1 MEERMSAVM
10 QARFGENQYP
20 ISRLILHQA
29 QALGLTRTEIVR
41 RLGYG
46 DVSSGHR
53 ALTDLMMTGTVP
65 PFVTTLADALELD
78 QSILEAAL
86 IATARQQDAEASVH

>member
-1 MEERMSAVM
+1 MAAVM

-29 QALGLTRTEIVR
+29 RALGLTRTDIVR
-41 RLGYG
+41 RLGYT
-46 DVSSGHR
+46 DLSSGHR

-65 PFVTTLADALELD
+65 PFVTRLADAVQLD
-78 QSILEAAL
+78 QSIVQAAL
-86 IATARQQDAEASVH
+86 T